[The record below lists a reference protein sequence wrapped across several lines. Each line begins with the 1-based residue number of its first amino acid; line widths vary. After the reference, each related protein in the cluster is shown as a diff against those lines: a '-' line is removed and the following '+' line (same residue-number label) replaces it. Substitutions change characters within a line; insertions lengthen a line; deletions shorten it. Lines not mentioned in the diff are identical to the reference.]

1 MSTKVIIIAIAIG
14 FLSLL
19 GIGGGSILFYG
30 VGIRNQAVEL
40 ETQFSAQI
48 EANKSTY
55 DKMWKIIQQKAGIS
69 QQYASDFKS
78 NFAAIMEGRYGNPA
92 NRGQSLMLWI
102 QEKNPEFSIEL
113 YKDLSRSVESLR
125 IEFDISQKKMIDIK
139 RVHDNLRLK
148 FPSSLAMFGH
158 NELQLKLVTSDRTER
173 AFETGKDNDV
183 DLFKKN

>member
-30 VGIRNQAVEL
+30 VGVRNQAVEL
-40 ETQFSAQI
+40 ETQFSAQV

-78 NFAAIMEGRYGNPA
+78 NFAAIMEGRYG
-92 NRGQSLMLWI
+92 I
-102 QEKNPEFSIEL
+102 Q
-113 YKDLSRSVESLR
+113 
-125 IEFDISQKKMIDIK
+125 
-139 RVHDNLRLK
+139 
-148 FPSSLAMFGH
+148 
-158 NELQLKLVTSDRTER
+158 
-173 AFETGKDNDV
+173 
-183 DLFKKN
+183 